1 MIQADH
7 GAQLINKRTGMGAR
21 VVSFTLYIV
30 KWGNVDHWSRYIAGL
45 RECVRACDHHLPGY
59 TVALMLA
66 DDVEATLIEMHP
78 NWAKVLRMV
87 TEHPSVTVHRF
98 KMEQIAKATDLHH
111 YITPLYARF
120 KVLALY
126 PDADVVAIRDAD
138 SPPTQADAA
147 AIEYWRIT
155 CASERPFLTYA
166 LPLWGAP
173 RIGGGMTFHKPGT
186 HCELDFLDNL
196 PQIKS
201 LYEGCGDNGWGFD
214 EFVADEIIPPKP
226 KWCTIDSFHDPDLFI
241 YFTGL
246 DFRIPLIDR
255 IDSRC
260 SDECYYAIAMGKCRA
275 VPAADGSK
283 RTWKCECPCGVQV
296 YHDYDVPK
304 VAAVATPDH
313 ERIILYEDA
322 ADNSV
327 KQGIYSAYKTY
338 PSAKRVQRLCK
349 QK

>member
-1 MIQADH
+1 
-7 GAQLINKRTGMGAR
+7 MGAR
-21 VVSFTLYIV
+21 VVSFTFYIV
-30 KWGNVDHWSRYIAGL
+30 NWGNVDQWSRYIAGL
-45 RECVRACDHHLPGY
+45 RECVRACDHHLPEY

-66 DDVEATLIEMHP
+66 DDVEAALIKTHP
-78 NWAKVLRMV
+78 HWAKVLSMV
-87 TEHPSVTVHRF
+87 TGHPSVTVHRF
-98 KMEQIAKATDLHH
+98 KMEQIAKATDHHH

-147 AIEYWRIT
+147 AIEHWRIT

-166 LPLWGAP
+166 LPLWGAY
-173 RIGGGMTFHKPGT
+173 RVGGGMTFHKPGT
-186 HCELDFLDNL
+186 HCELDLLDDL

-201 LYEGCGDNGWGFD
+201 LYKEVCGGDGWGFD
-214 EFVADEIIPPKP
+214 EFVADKITPPESKR
-226 KWCTIDSFHDPDLFI
+226 CTIDSFHDPDLFI
-241 YFTGL
+241 YFTAL

-255 IDSRC
+255 IDSKC
-260 SDECYYAIAMGKCRA
+260 YEECYYAIAMGKCRA

-283 RTWKCECPCGVQV
+283 RTWECECLAGAQV

-313 ERIILYEDA
+313 KRIILYEDA

-327 KQGIYSAYKTY
+327 NQGVYSAYKTY
-338 PSAKRVQRLCK
+338 PSAERVRRLCK
-349 QK
+349 PK